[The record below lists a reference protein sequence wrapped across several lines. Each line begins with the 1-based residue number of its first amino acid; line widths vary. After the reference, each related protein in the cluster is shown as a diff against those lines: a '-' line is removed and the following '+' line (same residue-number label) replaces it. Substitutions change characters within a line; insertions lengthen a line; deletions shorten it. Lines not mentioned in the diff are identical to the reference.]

1 MRISDWSSDVCS
13 SDRVPR
19 NKVAAI
25 EALGAEARI
34 VGLSQDD
41 AQVEVDRL
49 VAEEG
54 MVSLPPFD
62 HPDVIAGQGTLGL
75 EMLEELPEARSEEHT
90 SELQSLM
97 RISYA
102 VFCLKKKK
110 ETQASNKY

>member
-1 MRISDWSSDVCS
+1 MSAL
-13 SDRVPR
+13 VPG

-54 MVSLPPFD
+54 MIALPPFD

-75 EMLEELPEARSEEHT
+75 EMLEELPEAETLLVPLSGGGLIRSEEHT

-102 VFCLKKKK
+102 GICL
-110 ETQASNKY
+110 

>member
-13 SDRVPR
+13 SD
-19 NKVAAI
+19 
-25 EALGAEARI
+25 L
-34 VGLSQDD
+34 

-75 EMLEELPEARSEEHT
+75 EMLEELPEAETLVVPLSGGGLIAGIAMAAKTLKPTVRIIGVTMQRGAALPE
-90 SELQSLM
+90 SLTA
-97 RISYA
+97 RKSA
-102 VFCLKKKK
+102 G
-110 ETQASNKY
+110 

>member
-1 MRISDWSSDVCS
+1 MSAL
-13 SDRVPR
+13 VPG

-54 MVSLPPFD
+54 MIALPPFD

-75 EMLEELPEARSEEHT
+75 AMLEELPRSEEHT

-97 RISYA
+97 RIPYA
-102 VFCLKKKK
+102 VFCF
-110 ETQASNKY
+110 NKHTTNHTAILNTIYMNAT